1 MTQTNGFF
9 TTSDQAHL
17 YYEVH
22 GKGQP
27 LFLVHGWQCSSR
39 FWQHNIPELSK
50 HFQVIVMDN
59 RGHGKS
65 SKGLQGQIVARYAQ
79 DIRELS
85 EFLGLKNFILMGW
98 SLGGPTV
105 LSYWQQ
111 YKTDSNLIG
120 LGLIAMTP
128 FPFSPE
134 EWNSQGLRNY
144 NMEGFNAQVN
154 RLVNEREEYFEFFA
168 NAIFKDGK
176 RPAGTDWVIE
186 EFRKLPPWLSAA
198 IYSDYIATD
207 FTNVLPT
214 ITVPTLVVNADGPVF
229 AWGIKQGTYLTSL
242 IPNGKFVAFTES
254 GHMLFYEE
262 AEKFNQTVSDFI
274 KDCLPQNV

>member
-85 EFLGLKNFILMGW
+85 EFLGLKNFILLGW

-105 LSYWQQ
+105 LS
-111 YKTDSNLIG
+111 
-120 LGLIAMTP
+120 
-128 FPFSPE
+128 
-134 EWNSQGLRNY
+134 
-144 NMEGFNAQVN
+144 
-154 RLVNEREEYFEFFA
+154 
-168 NAIFKDGK
+168 
-176 RPAGTDWVIE
+176 
-186 EFRKLPPWLSAA
+186 
-198 IYSDYIATD
+198 
-207 FTNVLPT
+207 
-214 ITVPTLVVNADGPVF
+214 
-229 AWGIKQGTYLTSL
+229 
-242 IPNGKFVAFTES
+242 
-254 GHMLFYEE
+254 
-262 AEKFNQTVSDFI
+262 
-274 KDCLPQNV
+274 

>member
-1 MTQTNGFF
+1 MHRSTDWSTNGKNI
-9 TTSDQAHL
+9 L
-17 YYEVH
+17 N
-22 GKGQP
+22 
-27 LFLVHGWQCSSR
+27 FLQT
-39 FWQHNIPELSK
+39 Q
-50 HFQVIVMDN
+50 
-59 RGHGKS
+59 
-65 SKGLQGQIVARYAQ
+65 
-79 DIRELS
+79 
-85 EFLGLKNFILMGW
+85 FLN
-98 SLGGPTV
+98 
-105 LSYWQQ
+105 
-111 YKTDSNLIG
+111 
-120 LGLIAMTP
+120 
-128 FPFSPE
+128 
-134 EWNSQGLRNY
+134 
-144 NMEGFNAQVN
+144 
-154 RLVNEREEYFEFFA
+154 
-168 NAIFKDGK
+168 GK

>member
-39 FWQHNIPELSK
+39 FWQRNIPELSK

-120 LGLIAMTP
+120 LGPVSYTHLT
-128 FPFSPE
+128 
-134 EWNSQGLRNY
+134 
-144 NMEGFNAQVN
+144 
-154 RLVNEREEYFEFFA
+154 
-168 NAIFKDGK
+168 
-176 RPAGTDWVIE
+176 
-186 EFRKLPPWLSAA
+186 
-198 IYSDYIATD
+198 
-207 FTNVLPT
+207 LPT
-214 ITVPTLVVNADGPVF
+214 ICSV
-229 AWGIKQGTYLTSL
+229 
-242 IPNGKFVAFTES
+242 
-254 GHMLFYEE
+254 
-262 AEKFNQTVSDFI
+262 
-274 KDCLPQNV
+274 

>member
-120 LGLIAMTP
+120 LGLIDMTP

-214 ITVPTLVVNADGPVF
+214 ITCLL
-229 AWGIKQGTYLTSL
+229 YTS
-242 IPNGKFVAFTES
+242 PS
-254 GHMLFYEE
+254 PR
-262 AEKFNQTVSDFI
+262 D
-274 KDCLPQNV
+274 

>member
-1 MTQTNGFF
+1 
-9 TTSDQAHL
+9 
-17 YYEVH
+17 
-22 GKGQP
+22 
-27 LFLVHGWQCSSR
+27 
-39 FWQHNIPELSK
+39 
-50 HFQVIVMDN
+50 MDN

-85 EFLGLKNFILMGW
+85 EFLGLKNFILMG
-98 SLGGPTV
+98 GPTV

-120 LGLIAMTP
+120 LGLIDMTP

-214 ITVPTLVVNADGPVF
+214 ITVPTLVVNADG
-229 AWGIKQGTYLTSL
+229 LTSL

>member
-1 MTQTNGFF
+1 M
-9 TTSDQAHL
+9 
-17 YYEVH
+17 
-22 GKGQP
+22 
-27 LFLVHGWQCSSR
+27 C
-39 FWQHNIPELSK
+39 
-50 HFQVIVMDN
+50 
-59 RGHGKS
+59 
-65 SKGLQGQIVARYAQ
+65 
-79 DIRELS
+79 IRDR
-85 EFLGLKNFILMGW
+85 
-98 SLGGPTV
+98 

-120 LGLIAMTP
+120 LGLIDMTP

-229 AWGIKQGTYLTSL
+229 AWGIKQGTYLTYL
-242 IPNGKFVAFTES
+242 IPNGKFVDVYKRQ
-254 GHMLFYEE
+254 HNILQL
-262 AEKFNQTVSDFI
+262 KTVYPST
-274 KDCLPQNV
+274 P